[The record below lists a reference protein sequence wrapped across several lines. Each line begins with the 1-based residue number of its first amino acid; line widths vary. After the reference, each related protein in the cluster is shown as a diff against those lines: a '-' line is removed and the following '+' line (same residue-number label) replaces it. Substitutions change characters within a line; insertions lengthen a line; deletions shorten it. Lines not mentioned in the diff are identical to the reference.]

1 MYFAEPGYHAASL
14 HSCFADES
22 STTPRG
28 AEAWPL
34 RWPRVLDA
42 VSFFEQRLQSIQ
54 VALHKSG
61 VGGELRIRH
70 VGLAKESK
78 QQLAA
83 AAVGDQSHG
92 DVNAL
97 AGGADDGMV
106 DNTEAVPPRELHPGD
121 SAVRVG
127 DPAVL

>member
-1 MYFAEPGYHAASL
+1 MYFAEPGSHAGRL

-22 STTPRG
+22 STAPPG
-28 AEAWPL
+28 PEAWPL
-34 RWPRVLDA
+34 RWPRVPDA
-42 VSFFEQRLQSIQ
+42 ASLFEQPLQPVK

-70 VGLAKESK
+70 VGLAKENK

-97 AGGADDGMV
+97 AGRTDDGMV
-106 DNTEAVPPRELHPGD
+106 DNTEAVPRRELHHGD

-127 DPAVL
+127 HPAVL